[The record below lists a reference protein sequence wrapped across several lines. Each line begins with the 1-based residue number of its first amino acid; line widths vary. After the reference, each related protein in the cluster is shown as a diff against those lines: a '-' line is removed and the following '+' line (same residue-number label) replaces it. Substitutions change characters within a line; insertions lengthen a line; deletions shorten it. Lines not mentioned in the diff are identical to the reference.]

1 MSKRRKKI
9 SSIIEWWGGEHSFSV
24 APSILGTSTPAVG
37 LTSAAAAIP
46 AVTVEA
52 GMGIIIVTGT
62 KLAVTRPYPPSG
74 GGYRRLPFGWG
85 IAATSS
91 QSTDNGPVGQTVMT
105 KTAVGGE
112 SGTVTIDTINGSGTN
127 GAVIAT
133 TFIIA
138 KDPSAYLHFNT
149 VWGAHNT
156 PGTASY
162 SARSN
167 QKMNLKTGD
176 KLLVVTT
183 TNADG
188 PTWASQ
194 AMTAISGLTI
204 VETTEEIYETG
215 TNTGNDIKQ
224 TASLYTITAGNVTDF
239 LTFTATITNGTA
251 GNPIGITHFI
261 RIRQRTTAQEFRTSG
276 LNNFSPANLP
286 AGAVVTNSSYVNGA
300 AVEVEPSNN
309 ITIGTYLGKTVY
321 MLDADYRD
329 AVIRR
334 RQELGV
340 VPDRPAL
347 PEGTITNW
355 GWDFYTDDYK
365 EAVNQGIIC
374 QAHTGSAG
382 ADHNHPV
389 IYFER
394 LSDTQDPVGNGGILN
409 IAYGMAALDTG
420 VENSIR
426 IYEQPQI
433 NGQYISLTGTKHHYI
448 KCEAKWHRVTGYLLV
463 WYKNDSDVTEW
474 VQIINATNIKT
485 MADTAPELGNGEAN
499 TGSTP
504 LVGPRVKI
512 GPYDH
517 QNNVPQDLIDN
528 MTPPYEHDRNLMMPS
543 EWLLVD
549 RLPTDIDYDDTEKAR
564 IDTDPSIVHNP
575 Q

>member
-1 MSKRRKKI
+1 MSKRRNRCWLFD
-9 SSIIEWWGGEHSFSV
+9 WWGGGDPSYAV

-52 GMGIIIVTGT
+52 GMGIIIVTGS
-62 KLAVTRPYPPSG
+62 KLAVTRPYAPSG

-91 QSTDNGPVGQTVMT
+91 QSTDNGPVGQTVMV
-105 KTAVGGE
+105 KNAVGGE
-112 SGTVTIDTINGSGTN
+112 SGTVTIDAINGSGTN
-127 GAVIAT
+127 GAIMAT

-138 KDPSAYLHFNT
+138 KDPNAVLHFNT

-167 QKMNLKTGD
+167 QKMNLKRGD
-176 KLLVVTT
+176 KILVCTT

-194 AMTAISGLTI
+194 ALSAALGLTI
-204 VETTEEIYETG
+204 VETTEEIFETG
-215 TNTGNDIKQ
+215 TNTGNDLKQ
-224 TASLYTITAGNVTDF
+224 TASLYTVTAGNVTDF
-239 LTFTATITNGTA
+239 LTFTATITSGTA

-261 RIRQRTTAQEFRTSG
+261 RIRQKATQQEFRTSG
-276 LNNFSPANLP
+276 LNDFSPANLP
-286 AGAVVTNSSYVNGA
+286 AGAVVTNTSYVNGA

-321 MLDADYRD
+321 MQDADYRD
-329 AVIRR
+329 DVVRR

-365 EAVNQGIIC
+365 EAALQAIIC
-374 QAHTGSAG
+374 QCHTGSAG
-382 ADHNHPV
+382 VSPNHPS

-394 LSDTQDPVGNGGILN
+394 LSDLQDPVGNGGILN
-409 IAYGMAALDTG
+409 VKYGMNAVDTG
-420 VENSIR
+420 VENSIS

-433 NGQYISLTGTKHHYI
+433 NGQYISLIGTKHHYL
-448 KCEAKWHRVTGYLLV
+448 KCEAKWAQVGGYLLV
-463 WYKNDSDVTEW
+463 WYKNDHDVPEW

-485 MADTAPELGNGEAN
+485 VATTAPELGNGTAG

-504 LVGPRVKI
+504 LVGPRIKI

-517 QNNVPQDLIDN
+517 QVNDIG
-528 MTPPYEHDRNLMMPS
+528 
-543 EWLLVD
+543 
-549 RLPTDIDYDDTEKAR
+549 DIDTNRTA
-564 IDTDPSIVHNP
+564 SL
-575 Q
+575 